1 MMNDPSHKAMLYFL
15 EVLMNS
21 DSPITVDQLAARFSH
36 KSFSLEMREACGGGS
51 AEGLKEFLQR
61 YPSLFN
67 VKPNGQVTSV
77 AIELPGLD
85 SNFDSLSDQESCSL
99 KENGQKS
106 MSDNLSD
113 ISTSFRN
120 LTPVAVNSAYSSKTC
135 PSGNNLQKENAY
147 NRFPPY
153 RKLNSI
159 STDTSS
165 NTHHQNST
173 NNTTSRLNS
182 TSSLSLV
189 SSQSG
194 SPLNTPSSDHIFGRK
209 KPSNNFVN
217 SNNNTTNTS
226 NGTSNPSPHSLSS
239 GNPPAGRTKPSN
251 IYTPPQLRNLDQS
264 SQLIIP
270 SNCELCSSNP
280 AATTNRNSSN
290 HPTNHHE
297 ITTVAS
303 GTCIHCPLLELAC
316 HHTHHCTT
324 AHHHTSTHCHC
335 TPTALTPTAS
345 SFHHYHHPLHHIPA
359 QASLRSPPV
368 LLPNFYSL
376 PPMEKLF
383 LESEA
388 VHFFQQKLIKR
399 EERWVPIKSLAGH
412 LSQATPEVRAIVGP
426 QLEFRRFLLKH
437 PHVFEVQGELVSVKE
452 PFLTTGLGGLPLK
465 RSRDRLSAVHAS
477 HSSTNI
483 SNSPAYVSR
492 NMSYEKNP
500 RPKSLILPNMMT
512 FGHLAD
518 VNNSYVPS
526 SIQRST
532 NSSNHY
538 RRSAHFAVDNS
549 STATP
554 SARSLIQSDNIN
566 SAPTT
571 PTTANLVFADS
582 NHSQVDKVANE
593 KSASNPVPRLHHN
606 HHNGVTSSTM
616 TTEYDTSVMT
626 NSLPSTT
633 VNSLSL
639 TMTANEYRAIMFLRK
654 VLEKQGGAVGQ
665 SGLSLHNLMQFLST
679 KAPEAV
685 QTTIGWTKIELEEF
699 LISADND
706 EKTPAVDSAN
716 TEKQKQT
723 VNSVKIDDNIA
734 VCNRR
739 LNRMINIIITASK
752 SSDANGVRTLTN
764 RCGRIFHVAKLWG
777 IIDLG
782 KHEHVFFDK
791 SIFRHVD
798 DLQKH
803 FKVSKL

>member
-120 LTPVAVNSAYSSKTC
+120 LTPAAVNSAYSSKTC

-226 NGTSNPSPHSLSS
+226 NSTSNPSPHSLSS

-465 RSRDRLSAVHAS
+465 RSRDRLSAVHA
-477 HSSTNI
+477 T
-483 SNSPAYVSR
+483 
-492 NMSYEKNP
+492 
-500 RPKSLILPNMMT
+500 
-512 FGHLAD
+512 D

-616 TTEYDTSVMT
+616 TTEYDTSVIT
-626 NSLPSTT
+626 NSLSSTT

-654 VLEKQGGAVGQ
+654 VLEKQG
-665 SGLSLHNLMQFLST
+665 
-679 KAPEAV
+679 APEAV

-699 LISADND
+699 LSQHNLFFELKPVSVDND

-723 VNSVKIDDNIA
+723 VNSVKIEDNIA

-803 FKVSKL
+803 FK